1 MLHLFFIIKTQ
12 VFSSFLFLSVH
23 TLGKIKGLKTAIL
36 KPQSRMAGGG
46 ETDRL
51 RLWLRRG
58 LRSATRKKTRQK
70 GRRRVN
76 FYGMR
81 QWLDRYKVVLG
92 CAALGLLTIGVYVR
106 VLGSDFVNYDDPV
119 YVTDNKQLQK
129 GLTWENVR
137 WAFTSRYASNWHPLT
152 WLSLMADYE
161 MFGLKPAGY
170 HAVNLAFHVA
180 NTLLLFLVLLGLTS
194 RFWESIFAAAV
205 FGLHPLHVE
214 SVAWIAE
221 RKDVLS
227 GLFWLLTMWA
237 YAGYVRRGGARRYA
251 AALVLFALGLMAKPM
266 LVTLPL
272 VMLLFDWWPF
282 RRRFGRKTLLERLPF
297 VVMAVI
303 SSVITLMVQQEW
315 GSVVALERLS
325 VGVRICNALV
335 SYVAYIIQT
344 ILPTGLAVYYPH
356 PETFVIWEVAG
367 SVLLLAAL
375 TTVVLFLARGR
386 GFLAVGWLWYLGTL
400 VPVIGLVQVGSQSRA
415 DRYMYIPMVGLLI
428 MAVWGIG
435 EVVRSRGAWKL
446 AAAVCGVI
454 FIAAFA
460 VGTWVQTGYWKDSRT
475 LWTRAL
481 SITEDNCVAHLN
493 FGNVLLKEGKKEEA
507 EGHYRKAVEIYGD
520 YTEGHFNLGLAL
532 ELEKE
537 YDEAIKEFQ
546 TALRLNGRHWKA
558 RFHLANALSAKG
570 KIDEALV
577 EYQKAIELRPDD
589 IEVLNN
595 FGLALV
601 QKGRIKDAIG
611 YYQKALSID
620 ENSAE
625 VLNNL
630 GNALVKDKR
639 FDEAV
644 EMFEKTLR
652 LKPDFKEGYYNLAN
666 TLRQMDKAAEAEPYY
681 RKAIELNPEDID
693 SQYGLGLVLMAQN
706 KHKDAAPYFQKCIE
720 QDKNFAQA
728 YYNLGLVFVNA
739 GEIDKAIEQF
749 REVLRLHPNDAEMH
763 CNLGIL
769 LEQQG
774 RLEEAIAEFRRATEL
789 EPTLQRAKEHLDA
802 AIKKQA
808 GSGS

>member
-1 MLHLFFIIKTQ
+1 
-12 VFSSFLFLSVH
+12 
-23 TLGKIKGLKTAIL
+23 
-36 KPQSRMAGGG
+36 
-46 ETDRL
+46 
-51 RLWLRRG
+51 
-58 LRSATRKKTRQK
+58 
-70 GRRRVN
+70 
-76 FYGMR
+76 MR
-81 QWLDRYKVVLG
+81 QWLDRYRVVLG
-92 CAALGLLTIGVYVR
+92 CVALGMLTAGVYVR

-129 GLTWENVR
+129 GLTWENIR

-161 MFGLKPAGY
+161 LFGLKPAGY

-180 NTLLLFLVLLGLTS
+180 NTLFLFLVLLGLTGC
-194 RFWESIFAAAV
+194 FWESIFAAAV
-205 FGLHPLHVE
+205 FGVHPLHVE

-227 GLFWLLTMWA
+227 GLFWLLTTWA
-237 YAGYVRRGGARRYA
+237 YAAYVRRARLSGEAWRGGARWYVA
-251 AALVLFALGLMAKPM
+251 AVVLFALGLMAKPM

-282 RRRFGRKTLLERLPF
+282 KRRFGRKTILERLPF

-303 SSVITLMVQQEW
+303 SSMITLMVQQEW

-356 PETFVIWEVAG
+356 PETFVVWEVAG
-367 SVLLLAAL
+367 AVLILAAL
-375 TTVVLFLARGR
+375 TAVVFVFARRR
-386 GFLAVGWLWYLGTL
+386 GYLAVGWLWYLGTL

-428 MAVWGIG
+428 AAVWGIG
-435 EVVRSRGAWKL
+435 EVVRRRRAWEVVT
-446 AAAVCGVI
+446 AVCCVI

-460 VGTWVQTGYWKDSRT
+460 VGTWVQTGYWRDSRT

-481 SITEDNCVAHLN
+481 NVTRDNCVAHLN
-493 FGNVLLKEGKKEEA
+493 FGNVLLKEGKMKEA
-507 EGHYRKAVEIYGD
+507 EGQYRKAVEIYGD
-520 YTEGHFNLGLAL
+520 YTEGHFNLALAL

-537 YDEAIKEFQ
+537 YDEAIKEYR
-546 TALRLNGRHWKA
+546 TALRLNERHWKA

-570 KIDEALV
+570 KVDEALA
-577 EYQKAIELRPDD
+577 EYEKAIKLRPDD

-601 QKGRIKDAIG
+601 QKGRFKEAIG
-611 YYQKALSID
+611 YYEKALAID

-630 GNALVKDKR
+630 GNALVKEKR

-644 EMFEKTLR
+644 EKFEKIIR
-652 LKPDFKEGYYNLAN
+652 IKPDFKEGYYNLAN
-666 TLRQMDKAAEAEPYY
+666 TLRQMGKDAQAEPYY

-693 SQYGLGLVLMAQN
+693 SQYGLGIVLMAQGR
-706 KHKDAAPYFQKCIE
+706 HKEAEPYFKRCIE
-720 QDKNFAQA
+720 LDKNFAQG

-739 GEIDKAIEQF
+739 GETDKAIEQF
-749 REVLRLHPNDAEMH
+749 RQVLRIHPNDAEMH
-763 CNLGIL
+763 CNVGIL
-769 LEQQG
+769 LESTG
-774 RLEEAIAEFRRATEL
+774 RLDEAIAEFRRATEL
-789 EPTLQRAKEHLDA
+789 SPTLQRAKEHLDA
-802 AIKKQA
+802 AIKKKS

>member
-1 MLHLFFIIKTQ
+1 MIC
-12 VFSSFLFLSVH
+12 
-23 TLGKIKGLKTAIL
+23 KI
-36 KPQSRMAGGG
+36 
-46 ETDRL
+46 E
-51 RLWLRRG
+51 RG
-58 LRSATRKKTRQK
+58 
-70 GRRRVN
+70 RVN

-81 QWLDRYKVVLG
+81 QWLDRYRVVLG
-92 CAALGLLTIGVYVR
+92 CVALGMLTAGVYVR

-119 YVTDNKQLQK
+119 YVTDNRQLQK

-161 MFGLKPAGY
+161 LFGLKPAGY
-170 HAVNLAFHVA
+170 HAVNLAIHAA
-180 NTLLLFLVLLGLTS
+180 NTVLLFLVLLGLTG

-205 FGLHPLHVE
+205 FGVHPLHVE

-227 GLFWLLTMWA
+227 GLFWILTMWA
-237 YAGYVRRGGARRYA
+237 YAAYVRRGGARRYTGA
-251 AALVLFALGLMAKPM
+251 VVLFALGLMAKPM

-272 VMLLFDWWPF
+272 VMLLLDWWPF
-282 RRRFGRKTLLERLPF
+282 KHRRFGRKTILERLPF

-303 SSVITLMVQQEW
+303 SSVITIMVQQEW

-335 SYVAYIIQT
+335 SYVVYVIQT
-344 ILPTGLAVYYPH
+344 IVPMGLAVYYPH
-356 PETFVIWEVAG
+356 PETFVVWEVAG
-367 SVLLLAAL
+367 AVLLLAAV
-375 TTVVLFLARGR
+375 TVVVLVLARQR
-386 GFLAVGWLWYLGTL
+386 GYLAVGWLWYLGTL
-400 VPVIGLVQVGSQSRA
+400 VPVIGLVQVGSQARA

-428 MAVWGIG
+428 AAVWGIG
-435 EVVRSRGAWKL
+435 EVVRGRRIWRL
-446 AAAVCGVI
+446 AGAVCGVVI
-454 FIAAFA
+454 IAALA
-460 VGTWVQTGYWKDSRT
+460 VGTWVQEGYWRDSYS

-481 SITEDNCVAHLN
+481 NVTKDNCVAHLN
-493 FGNVLLKEGKKEEA
+493 FGNVLLKEGKKQEA
-507 EGHYRKAVEIYGD
+507 KGHYRKAVEIYGD

-537 YDEAIKEFQ
+537 YDEAIKEYR
-546 TALRLNGRHWKA
+546 TAIRLNERHWKA

-570 KIDEALV
+570 KIDEAIV
-577 EYQKAIELRPDD
+577 EYEKAIKLRPDD

-601 QKGRIKDAIG
+601 QKERVREAIG
-611 YYQKALSID
+611 YYQKALTID
-620 ENSAE
+620 ADSAE

-630 GNALVKDKR
+630 GNALVKEKR
-639 FDEAV
+639 FTEAV
-644 EMFEKTLR
+644 EKFEKIIQ
-652 LKPDFKEGYYNLAN
+652 LKPDFREGYYNLAN

-693 SQYGLGLVLMAQN
+693 SQYGLGLVLMAQG
-706 KHKDAAPYFQKCIE
+706 KHKEAGQYFARCIE
-720 QDKNFAQA
+720 LDRNFAQA

-739 GEIDKAIEQF
+739 GETDKAIEQF

-774 RLEEAIAEFRRATEL
+774 RVEEAIAEFRRATEL
-789 EPTLQRAKEHLDA
+789 EPGFRRAKEHLDA
-802 AIKKQA
+802 AIKKGA